1 MIISHNGASGNYP
14 GCTDLAYKK
23 AVDDGADVIDCPVQ
37 VTKDG
42 VLVCMSSVNLMD
54 DTTVSRSQFSSQ
66 TTVIK
71 DVQSVQGV
79 FTFNLTWDD
88 IVKNLRRKLN

>member
-1 MIISHNGASGNYP
+1 
-14 GCTDLAYKK
+14 
-23 AVDDGADVIDCPVQ
+23 
-37 VTKDG
+37 

-54 DTTVSRSQFSSQ
+54 DTTVSRSQFASQ

-71 DVQSVQGV
+71 DIQSVQGV